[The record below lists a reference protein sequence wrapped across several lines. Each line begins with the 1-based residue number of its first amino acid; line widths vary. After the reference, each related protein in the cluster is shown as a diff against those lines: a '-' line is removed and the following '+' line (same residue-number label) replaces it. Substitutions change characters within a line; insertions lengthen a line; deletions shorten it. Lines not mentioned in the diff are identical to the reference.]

1 MGNGIEEPTFFWHVL
16 NYLHRYFCIFL
27 RYVMV
32 KIYDERGLSMPPVD
46 DRLLLEPATVI
57 AEKIRTGQVSFR
69 RIWAV
74 NC

>member
-1 MGNGIEEPTFFWHVL
+1 
-16 NYLHRYFCIFL
+16 
-27 RYVMV
+27 MV